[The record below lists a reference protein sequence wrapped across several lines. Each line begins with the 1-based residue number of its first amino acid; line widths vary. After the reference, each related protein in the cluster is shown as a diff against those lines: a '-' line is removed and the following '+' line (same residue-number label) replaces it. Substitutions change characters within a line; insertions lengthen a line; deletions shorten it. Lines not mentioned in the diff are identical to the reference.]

1 MSPWKL
7 MLLPFLECLV
17 LVGIHSYLGI
27 HVIKRKVIFVDLA
40 LAQIA
45 ALGSI
50 AAFMFGIQPH
60 TTGSYVFSLLFTF
73 LGAAVFSLTRLR
85 EERIPQEAVIGL
97 VYALA
102 AAIAILVID
111 RAPHGA
117 EHIKEVLTGTILW
130 VEWQTVAIAAGVYAA
145 VGIFHYVFRD
155 RFLLISDDPAEAYRR
170 GIRVRLW
177 DFLFYMSFGLVITLS
192 VNTAGVLLVFVFLV
206 VPAIMAISITKRLLY
221 QLLIGWGAGTA
232 VSFLGLVGS
241 YTMDLPSGPTV
252 VAVYGGALLLVALAL
267 LVIRTKRRATALGY
281 IGMGTLVAAAI
292 AVGFWALGSWLGC
305 DSAHEHGSSECHHGH
320 VHLTPGGESDGDH
333 EQGDHDGDHDGEAG
347 AETAAEL
354 LTRLEKVDLTQRDAL
369 LAGVDDREA
378 LSESLRQTEDEELR
392 LALARRMFTLGM
404 KGGGQGLLDLMRNGQ
419 LPIFRSEALD
429 TLKAKSGD
437 DFGYSPLEDP
447 REEENAAAL
456 ERWAKWLE
464 SGDR

>member
-60 TTGSYVFSLLFTF
+60 TPGSYVFSLLFTF

-206 VPAIMAISITKRLLY
+206 VPAIMAISITKRLIF

-252 VAVYGGALLLVALAL
+252 VAVYGAALLLVALVL
-267 LVIRTKRRATALGY
+267 FVVRSKRPGAAIGY
-281 IGMGTLVAAAI
+281 IGLGTLVTAAI
-292 AVGFWALGSWLGC
+292 AVGFWGLGSWLGC

-320 VHLTPGGESDGDH
+320 VHLTPGGKHDD
-333 EQGDHDGDHDGEAG
+333 DHDHGNMGGEHGDGEAADP
-347 AETAAEL
+347 AEDL
-354 LTRLEKVDLTQRDAL
+354 LARLGRVDLTQRDAL
-369 LAGVDDREA
+369 LSSVNDREA
-378 LSESLRQTEDEELR
+378 LAGSLEKTEDEELK
-392 LALARRMFTLGM
+392 LALARRMFALGM
-404 KGGGQGLLDLMRNGQ
+404 EGGGRGLLGLMKEGE

-437 DFGYSPLEDP
+437 DFGYDPLEEPDG
-447 REEENAAAL
+447 EGNHEAL
-456 ERWAKWLE
+456 QRWTKWLE
-464 SGDR
+464 SNGG